1 MTTMQMIDMS
11 QRFHNRPLMISDE
24 IVDHL
29 DRLGANSMKID
40 DRSTLAEAMWTSVR
54 AGERKPYKMHGNVAI
69 IPVNGTLYHK
79 VDWAGYGYTGYDWI
93 NKLIDY
99 AAADPE
105 VKGVVFDF
113 DTGGGEV
120 DGAFECAEKIR
131 QLGESKSTL
140 GMTNNHAYSAGYLLQ
155 SACKTISIP
164 PTGGVGS
171 IGVVTS
177 HLDVSEAM
185 SEAGYK
191 LTFIYKGKHK
201 VDGNPYQP
209 LPESVKKRIDAKL
222 DTPYNLFVD
231 TVAKHRSMDSQ
242 AVRDTEALT
251 YGAKEAKSL
260 GLVDT
265 VASPEDALAA
275 FVAEINGKQWGN
287 SMTVNATN
295 QQTTTGAVTTGNEA
309 VVNQQVVDAARAD
322 GAKAGAESE
331 RARIMGIMKLE
342 EAKGRAE
349 TAQALCDQGM
359 SVEQAK
365 AVLATI
371 PVTQPAAATTT
382 QATNQFAQAMATT
395 NNPEVTNTQ
404 ATVTGTEKSPAAK
417 ALEAL
422 TMATGETFTIK

>member
-1 MTTMQMIDMS
+1 MTIQTIDMS

-29 DRLGANSMKID
+29 NRIGVKSMQIED
-40 DRSTLAEAMWTSVR
+40 LSVQTSAMWVAVR
-54 AGERKPYKMHGNVAI
+54 SGERKPYEMRDSVAI

-79 VDWAGYGYTGYDWI
+79 IDWAGYSYTGYDWI
-93 NKLIDY
+93 NKMIDF
-99 AAADPE
+99 AEADPD

-131 QLGESKSTL
+131 QLGESKPTL
-140 GMTNNHAYSAGYLLQ
+140 GLVNNHAYSAGYLLV
-155 SACKTISIP
+155 SATTKIVVP
-164 PTGGVGS
+164 ATGGVGS

-185 SEAGYK
+185 SENGYK

-231 TVAKHRSMDSQ
+231 VVAKHRSMDPQ

-251 YGAKEAKSL
+251 YGAEEAKGL
-260 GLVDT
+260 GLVDS
-265 VASPEDALAA
+265 VASPEEALTA
-275 FVAEINGKQWGN
+275 FVADINGKQWGN
-287 SMTVNATN
+287 SMTVNATT
-295 QQTTTGAVTTGNEA
+295 QQTTTGAVATSNEA
-309 VVNQQVVDAARAD
+309 VVNQQAVDAARD
-322 GAKAGAESE
+322 EGTKTGAASE
-331 RARIMGIMKLE
+331 RARIMGILKLD
-342 EAKGRAE
+342 EAKGREA

-371 PVTQPAAATTT
+371 PAAQPVAATTT
-382 QATNQFAQAMATT
+382 QQANHFSNAMATT
-395 NNPEVTNTQ
+395 NNPEVTTTTTTAEN
-404 ATVTGTEKSPAAK
+404 TEKSASQK
-417 ALEAL
+417 GLEAL
-422 TMATGETFTIK
+422 EMMTGEKFITK